1 MKRGLV
7 LLIVLLMPITGL
19 AQINTLPSAPHLL
32 VKGHA
37 EARYVPDRFT
47 IHLNVDVT
55 DMSPD
60 VARSKVETHMQQLF
74 KALDAN
80 GALKGQTHA
89 STLSIQPQ
97 TDYEDG
103 KSVFKGTDV
112 SRTVS
117 ATFDSLE
124 KLRTFLTEVPAN
136 KEVQIGGINTGRSD
150 ADKIASELRKRAIE
164 NSQQAAKRIATSYGM
179 TIVGVYSIS
188 EVAPDFAYGIQAGSW
203 GEPSTLQSV
212 TVTGSAAPL
221 PAPPPPAD
229 MSPKLSPPAL
239 RVGTQTARQD
249 IYAVYLIA
257 PRTTGGN

>member
-1 MKRGLV
+1 MKHLLVVLAMLGLPV
-7 LLIVLLMPITGL
+7 IGL

-37 EARYVPDRFT
+37 EVRYVPDRFT

-55 DMSPD
+55 DVSPD
-60 VARSKVETHMQQLF
+60 VARSKVEAHMRQLF
-74 KALDAN
+74 GALDAN

-112 SRTVS
+112 SRSVD
-117 ATFDSLE
+117 ATFDSLD
-124 KLRTFLTEVPAN
+124 KLRAFIAKVPAN
-136 KEVQIGGINTGRSD
+136 KEVQIGGVETARSD
-150 ADKIASELRKRAIE
+150 MDKINSKLRQRAID
-164 NSQQAAKRIATSYGM
+164 NSQEAAKKLAADYGM
-179 TIVGVYSIS
+179 TITGIYSVS
-188 EVAPDFAYGIQAGSW
+188 EVAPDFAYGVQAGSW
-203 GEPSTLQSV
+203 SDVHGPQELSV
-212 TVTGSAAPL
+212 TGAPAL

-229 MSPKLSPPAL
+229 VSPKMPPPAL
-239 RVGTQTARQD
+239 RVGTQIAKQD

-257 PRTTGGN
+257 PK